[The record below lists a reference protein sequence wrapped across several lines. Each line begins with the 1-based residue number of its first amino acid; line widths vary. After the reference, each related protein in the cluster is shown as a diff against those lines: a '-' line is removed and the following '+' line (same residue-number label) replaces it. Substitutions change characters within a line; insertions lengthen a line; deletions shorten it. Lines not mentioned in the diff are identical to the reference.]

1 MVHKQQLHIGLPSL
15 EPPGVYT
22 RPGLWLRGGGQGFPP
37 ATMNVASSYFHM
49 KVEEKIIQ
57 PKEIPSCLTPCLLVV
72 FTRQLE
78 ILVTSLLHCD
88 ITTHSHLGITY
99 AQMYGQKRGLRRI
112 WELSNTLCDIMNLPL
127 SQPSFLVWLPSWQC

>member
-15 EPPGVYT
+15 EPPGVNT
-22 RPGLWLRGGGQGFPP
+22 RPGLWLRGGGQRFPP

-99 AQMYGQKRGLRRI
+99 AQMYGQKRRLRRI

-127 SQPSFLVWLPSWQC
+127 SQPCFLAWLPSWQF